1 MIIGGNPGQAKSTLR
16 SCASEKCTQR
26 GQALRHISN
35 TAVGRPACARDA
47 EPPSSLLFSVLQ
59 ALLILSALQPSIF
72 SVLASG
78 GQIACSPPFSSKIRS
93 QVMNCHLLILE
104 SFLIT
109 VLTRIYYRRKD
120 DKLGYEPFSSPDQDL
135 NLKA

>member
-47 EPPSSLLFSVLQ
+47 EPPSSFLFSVLQ

-93 QVMNCHLLILE
+93 QGKHMGFPSLFQDGQEGEVREERILDW
-104 SFLIT
+104 
-109 VLTRIYYRRKD
+109 K
-120 DKLGYEPFSSPDQDL
+120 
-135 NLKA
+135 